1 MDFSMSDE
9 EILFMKSFNELR
21 LISSPHSNTLDFFG
35 ISNKKEYLIW
45 HQRKGTF
52 TAVNNEG

>member
-1 MDFSMSDE
+1 MSDE

-21 LISSPHSNTLDFFG
+21 LISSPHINKIDFFG
-35 ISNKKEYLIW
+35 MSKKQDYLIW

-52 TAVNNEG
+52 TAVNN